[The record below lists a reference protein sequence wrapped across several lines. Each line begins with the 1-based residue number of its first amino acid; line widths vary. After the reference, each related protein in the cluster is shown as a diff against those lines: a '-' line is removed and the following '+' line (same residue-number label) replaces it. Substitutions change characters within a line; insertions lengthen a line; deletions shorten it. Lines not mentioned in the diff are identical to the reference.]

1 MNSRKIYPVFLLLIT
16 LAVFQLSA
24 TTDAFAQRG
33 STSKTDGKMIYHNGP
48 VMQGSTNVYLIW
60 YGNWSGDDTP
70 VILGDLASGIGGSP
84 YMLINTTYPDSNGG
98 APSGGILHAASATD
112 QYSQGPT
119 LSVEAIQQVVW
130 DRIASGV
137 LPLDTRAIY
146 FVIGSADVTDMRPDG
161 STFCTPGTTPHH
173 GVGVYE
179 GAFFKYG
186 YLGAPDRCPT
196 SAAPH
201 FVDAN
206 GTKLPTPNG
215 NFNADGMA
223 SSFAYLLNVILT
235 NPLGT
240 GWFDRYGRENA
251 TKCMGKFGTTQ
262 ITENGA
268 RANSRFAARYFLIQQ
283 NWINDRRGRCAM
295 SIVE

>member
-1 MNSRKIYPVFLLLIT
+1 MKKTTRTTLLILS
-16 LAVFQLSA
+16 LAVIAVMS
-24 TTDAFAQRG
+24 TTAFAQRG
-33 STSKTDGKMIYHNGP
+33 GTKTDGKMIYHDGP
-48 VMQGSTNVYLIW
+48 VMQGTSNIYLIW

-70 VILGDLASGIGGSP
+70 VILSDLASGIGSSL
-84 YMLINTTYPDSNGG
+84 YFLINTTYPDSSGG
-98 APSGGILHAASATD
+98 APSGGLVFTGAVSD

-130 DRIASGV
+130 GRINSGV

-146 FVIGSADVTDMRPDG
+146 LVIGSADVTDIRPDG

-173 GVGVYE
+173 GVGTYE

-186 YLGAPDRCPT
+186 YLGAASRCPT

-206 GTKLPTPNG
+206 GNQLPTPNG

-223 SSFAYLLNVILT
+223 SSFAHLLNVIIT
-235 NPLGT
+235 NPINT
-240 GWFDRYGRENA
+240 GWFDRHGLENA
-251 TKCMGKFGTTQ
+251 AKCMGKFGTTY

-268 RANSRFAARYFLIQQ
+268 RANSRFAARNFLIQQ
-283 NWINDRRGRCAM
+283 NWINERRGRCAM
-295 SIVE
+295 SIAV